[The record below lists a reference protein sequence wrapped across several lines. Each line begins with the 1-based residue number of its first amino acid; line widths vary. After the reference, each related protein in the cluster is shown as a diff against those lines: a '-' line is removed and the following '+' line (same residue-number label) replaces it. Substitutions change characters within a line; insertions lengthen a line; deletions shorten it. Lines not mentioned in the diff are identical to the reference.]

1 LEIPGQELPTAV
13 GCAVIGLMF
22 VWATLSLSMDLGR
35 LVNPLPGA
43 FRLLVRTLV
52 RQEPA
57 SSPKITRRRVLFAV
71 VWISL
76 LQVIPIVGFLFGG
89 RYGIVVRAE
98 CGLFI
103 LAELLWVVYLR
114 SHLLTRAPDR

>member
-1 LEIPGQELPTAV
+1 
-13 GCAVIGLMF
+13 
-22 VWATLSLSMDLGR
+22 
-35 LVNPLPGA
+35 
-43 FRLLVRTLV
+43 
-52 RQEPA
+52 
-57 SSPKITRRRVLFAV
+57 
-71 VWISL
+71 